1 MKNKEEDKK
10 KSMMQTGKKKLM
22 ELKEE
27 YERLVRL
34 RQSEADSEKD
44 RV

>member
-1 MKNKEEDKK
+1 
-10 KSMMQTGKKKLM
+10 M
-22 ELKEE
+22 EFKEE

-34 RQSEADSEKD
+34 RQSEAEAEKE